1 MDEVI
6 MNIVTGNT
14 PHIQYKGED
23 LDEGQFFYKI
33 LTEIVSDEGL
43 DEKEVLKVLE
53 ELKDA

>member
-43 DEKEVLKVLE
+43 DEKEVLKALE